1 MPVSTSRK
9 EADGPLHAFDL
20 LVIAALMFA
29 VLVLVLKVSG
39 YNDPDV
45 RVQDLVVQVLVAQVL
60 VAQDFEEPGIE
71 VRGTKVRG
79 IKELVFV

>member
-45 RVQDLVVQVLVAQVL
+45 RVQDLVVQVLVAQ
-60 VAQDFEEPGIE
+60 DFEEPGIE